1 MKKRNEEDYEE
12 YWDETIP
19 NFNPLQTIYNDGCK
33 AIEFTVLSDIY
44 NKEEIEEDGEL
55 VEKYT
60 LIKKE
65 CPSKRVILKEDIIGV
80 NEVLNT
86 KGNVKRSL
94 VELNIRHQESVIVKG
109 NYSKLKHELFYAKA
123 NPAGFKFY

>member
-1 MKKRNEEDYEE
+1 MVVKNEDFEE
-12 YWDETIP
+12 YWDESVLDLHP
-19 NFNPLQTIYNDGCK
+19 MQRIYNDESK
-33 AIEFTVLSDIY
+33 AIEFIVLSDIY
-44 NKEEIEEDGEL
+44 NKEEVEEDGEL

-94 VELNIRHQESVIVKG
+94 VELNIRHQESIIVKG
-109 NYSKLKHELFYAKA
+109 NYSKLKHQLFYAKS
-123 NPAGFKFY
+123 NPCGFKFY

>member
-1 MKKRNEEDYEE
+1 MKQKNEDFEE
-12 YWDETIP
+12 YYDEAIP
-19 NFNPLQTIYNDGCK
+19 DFNPLQRVYNDGAK

-44 NKEEIEEDGEL
+44 NKEEVEEDGEL

-60 LIKKE
+60 LLKKE

-109 NYSKLKHELFYAKA
+109 NYTKLKHQLFYAENK
-123 NPAGFKFY
+123 PAGFKFY